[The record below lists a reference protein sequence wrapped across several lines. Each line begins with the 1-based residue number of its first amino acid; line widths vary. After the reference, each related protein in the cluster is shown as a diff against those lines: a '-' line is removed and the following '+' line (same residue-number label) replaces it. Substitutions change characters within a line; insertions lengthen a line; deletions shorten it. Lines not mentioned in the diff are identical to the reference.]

1 MPWFGYL
8 SLLDSAILIS
18 MTAFS
23 LAALIRSCYDS
34 EWYWKEFP
42 FYPPNRKKLSLAWQ
56 KNHLERQNAW
66 KVWSLKGPLSCS
78 KSKKAKGWVW
88 HLSYWTSDFRLFI
101 FDIKHLNLT
110 QPNLEKK
117 TKQRMN
123 NSLERNGEIEAPWF
137 WEKYFSLYICRIFLC
152 LPPLK
157 SDRQR
162 HPCETERDLDVS
174 GLEVSLRLSEH
185 PHTHA

>member
-1 MPWFGYL
+1 MTIKGGGGSDALGKKTSEISILIIWIPPFHWRAHKGQNHMITAMPWFGYL

-18 MTAFS
+18 MSAFS

-34 EWYWKEFP
+34 GILKRISLFWSQQ
-42 FYPPNRKKLSLAWQ
+42 KKMSLAWQ

-110 QPNLEKK
+110 HPILGKKQAKNGQFFGEKW
-117 TKQRMN
+117 
-123 NSLERNGEIEAPWF
+123 RNWSSMVLREI
-137 WEKYFSLYICRIFLC
+137 FSL
-152 LPPLK
+152 
-157 SDRQR
+157 
-162 HPCETERDLDVS
+162 
-174 GLEVSLRLSEH
+174 
-185 PHTHA
+185 